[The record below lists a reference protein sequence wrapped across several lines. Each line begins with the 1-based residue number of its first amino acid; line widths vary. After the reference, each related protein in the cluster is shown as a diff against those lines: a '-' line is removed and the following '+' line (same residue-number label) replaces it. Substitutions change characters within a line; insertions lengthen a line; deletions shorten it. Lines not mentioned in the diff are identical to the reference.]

1 MHYQIILWVDWPKSE
16 KGFKVRHLLFGC
28 FLRQCLTFGID
39 KYFIV
44 KVYQLKLSELLNT
57 VTSPRFFGVYIIS
70 WSDLILN
77 PVFSKILCVKI
88 MIPKY
93 SCRLQ
98 ETLGHFSQIVIK
110 QKMLSSPSESFIWK
124 FGQTFCST
132 YFFLSSKYAITT
144 LFRYADEGFIF
155 LNRQF
160 DIYLMLNQY
169 FDSALPVVDT
179 CLRLQ
184 RKNQAN
190 LFFLKIVKKKISS
203 WSLTDDL
210 RSREIHSFINM

>member
-1 MHYQIILWVDWPKSE
+1 MRQNYDPKVLLPLIGDTGAFFSNCNKTENAKLAKRKFYLKIWTNILRNI
-16 KGFKVRHLLFGC
+16 F
-28 FLRQCLTFGID
+28 
-39 KYFIV
+39 
-44 KVYQLKLSELLNT
+44 
-57 VTSPRFFGVYIIS
+57 
-70 WSDLILN
+70 
-77 PVFSKILCVKI
+77 
-88 MIPKY
+88 
-93 SCRLQ
+93 
-98 ETLGHFSQIVIK
+98 
-110 QKMLSSPSESFIWK
+110 
-124 FGQTFCST
+124 
-132 YFFLSSKYAITT
+132 FFLSSKYAITT

-184 RKNQAN
+184 SRNQAN
-190 LFFLKIVKKKISS
+190 LFFLKIVKKISS

>member
-57 VTSPRFFGVYIIS
+57 VTSPRFLVYIIS

-93 SCRLQ
+93 SCRLK
-98 ETLGHFSQIVIK
+98 ETLGHFSQNVIK

-124 FGQTFCST
+124 FGQTFCAT

-184 RKNQAN
+184 SRNQAN
-190 LFFLKIVKKKISS
+190 LFFLKIVKKISS

>member
-1 MHYQIILWVDWPKSE
+1 MNY
-16 KGFKVRHLLFGC
+16 
-28 FLRQCLTFGID
+28 LT
-39 KYFIV
+39 
-44 KVYQLKLSELLNT
+44 QLQ
-57 VTSPRFFGVYIIS
+57 VPVFWGVYIIS

-93 SCRLQ
+93 SCRLK

-124 FGQTFCST
+124 FGQTFCAT
-132 YFFLSSKYAITT
+132 YFFFLSSKYAITT

-184 RKNQAN
+184 SRNQAN
-190 LFFLKIVKKKISS
+190 LFFLKIVKKNFPR
-203 WSLTDDL
+203 D
-210 RSREIHSFINM
+210 RSRTTCDREKFIHS

>member
-1 MHYQIILWVDWPKSE
+1 MNY
-16 KGFKVRHLLFGC
+16 
-28 FLRQCLTFGID
+28 LT
-39 KYFIV
+39 
-44 KVYQLKLSELLNT
+44 QLQ
-57 VTSPRFFGVYIIS
+57 VPVFWGVYIIS

-93 SCRLQ
+93 SCRLK

-184 RKNQAN
+184 SRNQAN
-190 LFFLKIVKKKISS
+190 LFFLKIVKKKNFLVIAHGR
-203 WSLTDDL
+203 LAIE
-210 RSREIHSFINM
+210 RNSFIHKYVN

>member
-57 VTSPRFFGVYIIS
+57 VTSPRFLGVYIIS

-93 SCRLQ
+93 SCRLK

-155 LNRQF
+155 LRQF

-184 RKNQAN
+184 SRNQAN
-190 LFFLKIVKKKISS
+190 LFFLKIVKKISS

>member
-1 MHYQIILWVDWPKSE
+1 MNY
-16 KGFKVRHLLFGC
+16 
-28 FLRQCLTFGID
+28 LT
-39 KYFIV
+39 
-44 KVYQLKLSELLNT
+44 QLQ
-57 VTSPRFFGVYIIS
+57 VPVFGVYIIS

-93 SCRLQ
+93 SCRLK

-124 FGQTFCST
+124 FGQTFCAT

-184 RKNQAN
+184 SRNQAN

>member
-1 MHYQIILWVDWPKSE
+1 MNY
-16 KGFKVRHLLFGC
+16 
-28 FLRQCLTFGID
+28 LT
-39 KYFIV
+39 
-44 KVYQLKLSELLNT
+44 QLQ
-57 VTSPRFFGVYIIS
+57 VPVFWGVYIIS

-93 SCRLQ
+93 SCRLK

-124 FGQTFCST
+124 FGQTFCAT
-132 YFFLSSKYAITT
+132 HFFLSSKYAITT

-169 FDSALPVVDT
+169 FDSALPVDT

-184 RKNQAN
+184 SRNQAN
-190 LFFLKIVKKKISS
+190 LFFLKIVKKISS

>member
-1 MHYQIILWVDWPKSE
+1 MRQNYDPK
-16 KGFKVRHLLFGC
+16 VLLPLIGDTG
-28 FLRQCLTFGID
+28 TFFSNCN
-39 KYFIV
+39 KTENAKLAKRKFY
-44 KVYQLKLSELLNT
+44 LK
-57 VTSPRFFGVYIIS
+57 
-70 WSDLILN
+70 
-77 PVFSKILCVKI
+77 
-88 MIPKY
+88 
-93 SCRLQ
+93 
-98 ETLGHFSQIVIK
+98 
-110 QKMLSSPSESFIWK
+110 IWTNICAK
-124 FGQTFCST
+124 

-184 RKNQAN
+184 SRNQAN
-190 LFFLKIVKKKISS
+190 LFFLKIVKKISS

>member
-1 MHYQIILWVDWPKSE
+1 MRQNYDPKVLLPL
-16 KGFKVRHLLFGC
+16 KGDTGAF
-28 FLRQCLTFGID
+28 
-39 KYFIV
+39 
-44 KVYQLKLSELLNT
+44 
-57 VTSPRFFGVYIIS
+57 
-70 WSDLILN
+70 
-77 PVFSKILCVKI
+77 FSKCNKTENAKLAKRKFYLKIWTNILRNI
-88 MIPKY
+88 
-93 SCRLQ
+93 
-98 ETLGHFSQIVIK
+98 F
-110 QKMLSSPSESFIWK
+110 
-124 FGQTFCST
+124 
-132 YFFLSSKYAITT
+132 FFLSSKYAITT

-184 RKNQAN
+184 SRNQAN
-190 LFFLKIVKKKISS
+190 LFFLKIVKKISS